1 MAIRKFFYKHFVKWK
16 FLNSLI
22 AIPFVK
28 DGKKYLHISQ
38 VCADGT
44 KVVKRTFLIEHL
56 VDENYEVTDQ
66 TLEEEER
73 IFTDPIQFCRSETE
87 R

>member
-1 MAIRKFFYKHFVKWK
+1 MLKKFFYKHFVKWK

-22 AIPFVK
+22 VVPFAK
-28 DGKKYLHISQ
+28 DEKKYLHISQ

-73 IFTDPIQFCRSETE
+73 VFINPTE
-87 R
+87 F

>member
-1 MAIRKFFYKHFVKWK
+1 MVIRKFFNKHFVKWK

-38 VCADGT
+38 VCADGK

-66 TLEEEER
+66 TLKEEER
-73 IFTDPIQFCRSETE
+73 VFINPIEF
-87 R
+87 